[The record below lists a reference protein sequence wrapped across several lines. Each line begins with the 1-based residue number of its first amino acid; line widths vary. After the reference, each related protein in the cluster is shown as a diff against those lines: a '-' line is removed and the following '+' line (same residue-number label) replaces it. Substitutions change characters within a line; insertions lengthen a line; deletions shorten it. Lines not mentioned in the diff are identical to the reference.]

1 MGTTFNRLYLNVA
14 SYVCVW
20 VTVGGVYSWLTLLT
34 FPLSIRFILIS
45 AEYQFTWRSQNHDL
59 EAVSF
64 RVTCYLSLQWSSVFN
79 FMWPQVRNTANQF
92 VGQDL
97 MVWLLECF
105 LKYKTIEKK
114 KFVVIWRHLI
124 DLDFERISI
133 LRKKPTKL
141 QKSNPIQSAISHTSF
156 NLPSRYTFPMFNE
169 GILKT
174 NINNW
179 IDDLFKIHI
188 IYGVFPII
196 DSNIDHKLT
205 GKERNSYKRPIKRN
219 AYCKHSQKKTA
230 NTKWAIFT
238 LFRGVFFMFLPPFDH
253 GHSCD
258 PNSEKVLGRVEK
270 SMQTNLFKM
279 HSKVISD
286 HIWRLVSQTICA
298 HCDPSIFDFIVILLT
313 VSPIIVP
320 LFAVSSRHICTTP
333 NNLSI
338 QSVFCLW
345 IRKCVFLFVE
355 CVFVGGFCFWLSSFI

>member
-1 MGTTFNRLYLNVA
+1 M
-14 SYVCVW
+14 CVW

-114 KFVVIWRHLI
+114 KFVVIWRHWI

-219 AYCKHSQKKTA
+219 AYCKHSQKKQRTQNEQYSLYFVVCFLCFFLRSIMAIHAIRIAKRCWEELKNQCKRTSLKCIQKWFPITFGDWWAKQFARTA
-230 NTKWAIFT
+230 THRYSILLWFCW
-238 LFRGVFFMFLPPFDH
+238 LFHLLLF
-253 GHSCD
+253 HSLR
-258 PNSEKVLGRVEK
+258 SVHATFVQHLIIYR
-270 SMQTNLFKM
+270 
-279 HSKVISD
+279 SKVYS
-286 HIWRLVSQTICA
+286 VSGFENVCFFLSNV
-298 HCDPSIFDFIVILLT
+298 CLL
-313 VSPIIVP
+313 
-320 LFAVSSRHICTTP
+320 AD
-333 NNLSI
+333 
-338 QSVFCLW
+338 SVFG
-345 IRKCVFLFVE
+345 FLH
-355 CVFVGGFCFWLSSFI
+355 SFNIDFMSFSG